1 VVNKSFTTTAPAG
14 VTFELS
20 FPACRNFSFFQRL
33 NGATD
38 CAKEKP
44 ADSAGGL
51 SNQSRRWTGP
61 QYLNVARS
69 ALSFILTIAKIVVK
83 NPRREPAG

>member
-1 VVNKSFTTTAPAG
+1 VVNKSSPQGDFRTLPQRNQ
-14 VTFELS
+14 F
-20 FPACRNFSFFQRL
+20 FPRL

-51 SNQSRRWTGP
+51 SNQSRHWTGP
-61 QYLNVARS
+61 QYLKVTRS
-69 ALSFILTIAKIVVK
+69 ALSFILTTAKIIVK
-83 NPRREPAG
+83 NPPP